1 MSSFLIRRINGVYYV
16 EGGNTKIAE
25 GFAHFF
31 KKLGGRILNNTE
43 VKQIF
48 TKEKKA
54 KGVLLQNEEIIEGE
68 KVIVNDDLLS
78 SYERLLPEEE
88 RPSYKDRKIASYEPS
103 VSAFVMMVALKGR
116 RKNFV
121 HHQVYFSENYQR
133 EFKGIFVHKKFPEDP
148 TIYISNS
155 SYSNDRIAPG
165 DNLFIL
171 VNAPAI
177 TFITKV
183 ESENYKEKIYNKLL
197 AYGVDIRKDKVAE
210 KTITPCDIE
219 AKFFARRGALYGISS
234 NRKKDSFL
242 RPSNVSKDIK
252 GLYFVGGTTHPG
264 GGSPMV
270 TISGLNV
277 AHHIL
282 NENRK
287 KSSKVF

>member
-1 MSSFLIRRINGVYYV
+1 MIRRINGVYYV

-25 GFAHFF
+25 GFAHLF

-43 VKQIF
+43 GKQIV

-68 KVIVNDDLLS
+68 KVIVNGDLLS
-78 SYERLLPEEE
+78 SCERLLPEEE
-88 RPSYKDRKIASYEPS
+88 RPSYKNRKISSYEPS

-116 RKNFV
+116 RENFV
-121 HHQVYFSENYQR
+121 HHQVYFPENYQR
-133 EFKGIFVHKKFPEDP
+133 EFEDIFVHKKLPEDP

-155 SYSNDRIAPG
+155 SYSDNSVAPG

-171 VNAPAI
+171 VNAPAV
-177 TFITKV
+177 TSITKE

-219 AKFFARRGALYGISS
+219 AKFFARCGALYGISS

-277 AHHIL
+277 VHHIL
-282 NENRK
+282 NENGK